1 MLRHLVEKFEREAS
15 EFCKKEVTLSEDS
28 FYSGEQR
35 SYYKKLVVNG
45 KETRHHIDLFRLQE
59 ASACKKQ
66 VRVVESTNRSEQLLV
81 SLF

>member
-15 EFCKKEVTLSEDS
+15 EFCKKEITLSEDS

-59 ASACKKQ
+59 ASA
-66 VRVVESTNRSEQLLV
+66 RGRINEQIRAVAGLIILG
-81 SLF
+81 